1 MSVIEANDGFQRLP
15 CHFSVPAFESDQGG
29 KVMRPGHIG
38 LLGKRCTTQIRG
50 ALPIARAERR
60 ESFFNDLLH
69 LPGWPVL
76 AVFAH
81 RRP

>member
-1 MSVIEANDGFQRLP
+1 
-15 CHFSVPAFESDQGG
+15 
-29 KVMRPGHIG
+29 MRPGHIG